1 MAFLNRLACIVKRQR
16 SNACVAMMAG
26 KHILIVDD
34 YPDALDIW
42 AIFLRSLGYRVST
55 AADGASAIALAERL
69 LPDLVV
75 LDLELPRV
83 SGFDVARRLRANPE
97 TNLIPLIAAT
107 GYSHLSQ
114 LDLAREVGFDQIVI
128 KPCDPDVLVEEIER
142 LLHSADET
150 PDQPIHMPMEHG
162 HNNG

>member
-1 MAFLNRLACIVKRQR
+1 
-16 SNACVAMMAG
+16 MMAG
-26 KHILIVDD
+26 RHILIVDD

-42 AIFLRSLGYRVST
+42 AIFLRSLGYRVTT
-55 AADGASAIALAERL
+55 AADGATAIALAERL

-97 TNLIPLIAAT
+97 TSDIPLIAAT
-107 GYSHLSQ
+107 GYSHLRQ
-114 LDLAREVGFDQIVI
+114 LDRAREVGFDQIVI
-128 KPCDPDVLVEEIER
+128 KPCDPDFLVEEIER
-142 LLHSADET
+142 LLHAT
-150 PDQPIHMPMEHG
+150 IGIPDQPIHMPVEHG